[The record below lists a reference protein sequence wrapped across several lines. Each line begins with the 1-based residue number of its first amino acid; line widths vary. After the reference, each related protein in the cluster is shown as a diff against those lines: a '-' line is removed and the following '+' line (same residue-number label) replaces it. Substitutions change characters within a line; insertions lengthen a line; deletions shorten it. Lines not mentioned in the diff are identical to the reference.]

1 MKKSIKYLLISNM
14 YPKNIFD
21 THGIFIKN
29 IESGLFNYGVNVERI
44 VSYGRQKVLFLR
56 FFQYIIL
63 YTKIL
68 FCNFDKYDVIHISYP
83 SHVYLPFL
91 FRTSYK
97 KKLIVRLHGHDL
109 IPTTY
114 FGRILK
120 YFTYL
125 AVKNSTLTVV
135 PSKFFYNKLIEFTT
149 PTNSFIYPSGGIDL
163 VKFNINKNKTYSSE
177 LKLGYVG
184 RIVPGKGID
193 VLLKAINILDIKFN
207 LLVIGDYNQDFK
219 YKKLLLNYVDDNNLG
234 ESVHFIGF
242 VSNNEIIKY
251 YRKLDLFIF
260 PTLYEESFGNV
271 AIEAMAS
278 NVPVIGSNIGALK
291 EYIVD
296 GYNGYTFE
304 PGDYLELCNRIVM
317 FNNLSISE
325 KLHFSSNARKTA
337 EKYDKKYLNKAYLE
351 RLSSL
356 F

>member
-1 MKKSIKYLLISNM
+1 MNYLLISNM
-14 YPKNIFD
+14 YPKNLFD

-29 IESGLFNYGVNVERI
+29 IESGLINYGVNVEKI
-44 VSYGRQKVLFLR
+44 VTYGRQKNLLLRLLQYFVL
-56 FFQYIIL
+56 YI
-63 YTKIL
+63 KIL
-68 FCNFDKYDVIHISYP
+68 FCDFNKYDVIHISYP

-97 KKLIVRLHGHDL
+97 KKLVVRLHGHDL
-109 IPTTY
+109 IPTT
-114 FGRILK
+114 FIGTLLK
-120 YFTYL
+120 YFTLL

-135 PSKFFYNKLIEFTT
+135 PSKFFYNKLVEFTT

-163 VKFNINKNKTYSSE
+163 IKFNINKSKTYATE

-193 VLLKAINILDIKFN
+193 VLLEAINILDIKFN
-207 LLVIGDYNQDFK
+207 LLVIGDYNQDLK
-219 YKKLLLNYVDDNNLG
+219 YKKLLLNYVHDNNL
-234 ESVHFIGF
+234 SDLVQFIGF
-242 VSNNEIIKY
+242 VSNNEIIEY

-296 GYNGYTFE
+296 RYNGYLFE

-325 KLHFSSNARKTA
+325 KLSFSSNARKTA

-351 RLSSL
+351 SLSSL